1 MLHFIQRR
9 CLHRPFRLYRA
20 LSTASRG
27 ARAPRDAESRSPQ
40 AQSPGS
46 RSPFTRSLYIYD
58 LQEDYDPTAVIGA
71 IGEEPIHRISL
82 GKDDMYVNFWSPNQA
97 SRVLNRT
104 GGTLSVLGWDSSL
117 RFNKSPQ
124 DILSAS
130 SVAHLGIAHT
140 TRAIFVFGESVQDKS
155 LEEWR
160 ELALQY
166 GPLESVRFGKQ
177 KDDSTFLVIT
187 FLSSEH
193 ARKAM
198 SGLKNRHTVK
208 YRRDFEASNKPD
220 VMRRVLLS
228 GLSSTLSTPVLTNH
242 VLDTIASV
250 GHGEKIIKFSR
261 SGPKIG
267 KAVID
272 FALPSQ
278 AKLFYDSF
286 RAANT
291 NPYGLTV
298 ELQPTRPINPFLYQA
313 IHCGASRTIRL
324 YTEKDEIPRDKLME
338 DFNLLGRVT
347 QIYSKQGIALITFSS
362 LFDALK
368 AISDLAAGRH
378 TLTGYKGLPVSFS
391 KNDLQVPLKS
401 AIIAEPNGIR
411 DEEVD
416 WRAERAD
423 PAVNIANV
431 VAPETSPVDASSLE
445 QALETTP
452 SPSEVV
458 ETAAAEQETVAPA
471 DVAAAETTEP
481 VPSNSSS

>member
-1 MLHFIQRR
+1 MLHFLQRR
-9 CLHRPFRLYRA
+9 CLNRPFRLYRA
-20 LSTASRG
+20 LSSTASLG
-27 ARAPRDAESRSPQ
+27 TQATRDAESRSP
-40 AQSPGS
+40 PS

-58 LQEDYDPTAVIGA
+58 LPEDYDPTAVVGA
-71 IGEEPIHRISL
+71 IAEEPIHRVSL
-82 GKDDMYVNFWSPNQA
+82 GKDDMYVNFWSPSQA

-104 GGTLSVLGWDSSL
+104 SGTLSVQGWDSAV
-117 RFNKSPQ
+117 RFNKSAQ
-124 DILSAS
+124 DMLTAS

-140 TRAIFVFGESVQDKS
+140 TRAIFVFGESVQNKS

-160 ELALQY
+160 ELALLY
-166 GPLESVRFGKQ
+166 GPLEYIRFGKQ

-198 SGLKNRHTVK
+198 SGLKNKHTVK

-228 GLSSTLSTPVLTNH
+228 GLSPNLSTPALTNH

-250 GHGEKIIKFSR
+250 GHGEKIIKFTR

-272 FALPSQ
+272 FTLPSQ
-278 AKLFYDSF
+278 AKLFYESF

-298 ELQPTRPINPFLYQA
+298 ELQPLKPINPFLHQA

-324 YTEKDEIPRDKLME
+324 YTEKDTIPREKLVE
-338 DFNLLGRVT
+338 DFKSLGRLT
-347 QIYSKQGIALITFSS
+347 QVFSKQGIALITFGS

-368 AISDLAAGRH
+368 AISDLTAGRH
-378 TLTGYKGLPVSFS
+378 GLNGYEGLPVSFA

-401 AIIAEPNGIR
+401 ATIASGISFAEV
-411 DEEVD
+411 DEE
-416 WRAERAD
+416 AERTD
-423 PAVNIANV
+423 PADIIANV
-431 VAPETSPVDASSLE
+431 VATETSPVDVSSLE
-445 QALETTP
+445 QASETTP
-452 SPSEVV
+452 APSEVG
-458 ETAAAEQETVAPA
+458 ETASVDQDVVTPAEVAVESPA
-471 DVAAAETTEP
+471 VTEP
-481 VPSNSSS
+481 VSANSSS